1 MSQTWIH
8 IGVRR
13 LPRMAHE
20 FTYQTFDDLREVSHD
35 AFSDI
40 VDGMIPE
47 DERVIACYKTG
58 KGGAVFTEKRVLAV
72 DTKGLTGRKK
82 IVTAVPYDK
91 VSAYATESGSLPS
104 FEGTLTLW
112 NRGLGTIAFVFEEK
126 TDIRPVLKAIAES
139 S

>member
-1 MSQTWIH
+1 
-8 IGVRR
+8 
-13 LPRMAHE
+13 MA
-20 FTYQTFDDLREVSHD
+20 
-35 AFSDI
+35 A
-40 VDGMIPE
+40 
-47 DERVIACYKTG
+47 VIAAQAQRIFRVAG
-58 KGGAVFTEKRVLAV
+58 RIQQVIELRVLAV